1 MYTDFFDLCSSD
13 LSDEQFII
21 ELNKVLSDT
30 I

>member
-1 MYTDFFDLCSSD
+1 MYEDFFALCSSD
-13 LSDEQFII
+13 LSDEQFLE